1 MIFDF
6 SFWRYAFNQQAL
18 IHNLK
23 EAEMRKFRSRLV
35 WILVIGVLVF
45 AIRELW
51 GIGTVA
57 LTPLIAAGNWE
68 VYTIARWTSLLGTLL
83 WAGLYLAFHTYVV
96 AFLFNKI
103 APMPWRAAIVMQA
116 YVTGL
121 LILEKALLLAVF
133 AAVGYTMSVSFLS
146 FGPLAATF
154 LDEPFLVLFFNQL
167 TVITAAII
175 ALQYK
180 YVRAF
185 TAKKPWAIL
194 LVLILLHVIVA
205 LIVAYIGLMPMG
217 DMLSIFT
224 GEGGVPVE

>member
-23 EAEMRKFRSRLV
+23 EAEMRKFRSRLI
-35 WILVIGVLVF
+35 WILAAGILVF

-51 GIGTVA
+51 GIGTA
-57 LTPLIAAGNWE
+57 SLTPLLAAGDWDT
-68 VYTIARWTSLLGTLL
+68 YTIARWTSLLGTLL
-83 WAGLYLAFHTYVV
+83 WAGLYLAFHTYIV
-96 AFLFNKI
+96 AFLFSKI
-103 APMPWRAAIVMQA
+103 APMPWRAAIVMQV

-121 LILEKALLLAVF
+121 LILEKVLLLAVF
-133 AAVGYTMSVSFLS
+133 AAAGYTLSVSFLS

-167 TVITAAII
+167 TIITAIVI

-180 YVRAF
+180 YVKSF
-185 TAKKPWAIL
+185 TEKKPWAIL
-194 LVLILLHVIVA
+194 FVLILLHVIGA
-205 LIVAYIGLMPMG
+205 LIVAYIGLVPLG
-217 DMLSIFT
+217 DILSIFT